1 MTIFACKRAFPPTPA
16 CNFILILWSQAP
28 PSIFGYHPARVSM
41 SSNLHHRRGGGGGVS
56 SHAASSRS
64 ASNSHGASKAGHA
77 ITDSKKL
84 ALALNETRE
93 KALFIGLTAQQF
105 QKCVER
111 ASKRLKVLPS
121 PPAKS
126 SRCGRVIVALKVIWL
141 LFLMLLALAM
151 MSAAV
156 KPVMF
161 FMHKVHMHTL
171 LIKH

>member
-1 MTIFACKRAFPPTPA
+1 
-16 CNFILILWSQAP
+16 
-28 PSIFGYHPARVSM
+28 M
-41 SSNLHHRRGGGGGVS
+41 SSGVHHRRRGVS
-56 SHAASSRS
+56 SHAASSPS
-64 ASNSHGASKAGHA
+64 SSHGASGKTGHA

-84 ALALNETRE
+84 ASALNQTRE
-93 KALFIGLTAQQF
+93 KALSNGLTAQQF

-111 ASKRLKVLPS
+111 ASRRLKLGQS

-126 SRCGRVIVALKVIWL
+126 SRCGRGIIALKVIWL

-161 FMHKVHMHTL
+161 FMHKVYTHCRENIDL
-171 LIKH
+171 APAGP